1 MKTLISWR
9 FLLGDIEAMW
19 KPWVVYDEE
28 KDCEVVQCP
37 NVKEV
42 NQCLLKQFDI
52 LRKLDD
58 GLVEELES
66 HAKVMI
72 HKRSSRLYAKSQPQD
87 VMICFKEAV

>member
-1 MKTLISWR
+1 MKTLMGWR
-9 FLLGDIEAMW
+9 FLLGDIEAIW

-52 LRKLDD
+52 LRKLDE

-66 HAKVMI
+66 QAKVV
-72 HKRSSRLYAKSQPQD
+72 RS
-87 VMICFKEAV
+87 